1 MDMDEY
7 KQEFQDQDGVLLV
20 RLSGRFPHE
29 LLRQQ
34 QNLFQPLVDACQAHD
49 RRKAIVDARELQTD
63 FDTMEIF
70 ELGEDAVTLTRQGLR
85 VALVARQDMIDRLF
99 EDVAFNRGGI
109 IGVFTN
115 MDEARDW
122 VLK

>member
-1 MDMDEY
+1 MDEY
-7 KQEFQDQDGVLLV
+7 KQEFQDQDDVLLV
-20 RLSGRFPHE
+20 RLSGQFPRE

-34 QNLFQPLVDACQAHD
+34 RNLFQPLIDACHAHE
-49 RRKAIVDARELQTD
+49 RKKAIVDARELQTD

-70 ELGEDAVTLTRQGLR
+70 ELGESAVTLTRHGLR
-85 VALVARQDMIDRLF
+85 VALVARQNMLDRLF
-99 EDVAFNRGGI
+99 EDVAFNRGGV
-109 IGVFTN
+109 IGVFTD

>member
-1 MDMDEY
+1 MDEY

-20 RLSGRFPHE
+20 RLSGRFPRE

-34 QNLFQPLVDACQAHD
+34 RNLFQPLIDACQAHE
-49 RRKAIVDARELQTD
+49 RKKAIVDARELQTD

-70 ELGEDAVTLTRQGLR
+70 ELGEDSVALTRQGLR

-109 IGVFTN
+109 IGVFTD